1 MHIHLATHPQ
11 SCEYF
16 LPIWERGKLLE
27 NIEHSL
33 FDKYK
38 QRSEDTIL
46 SLLPKDL
53 PVYYQHNEY
62 RYVLRICF
70 IILNRDPL
78 NDFENLSKIYS
89 AFIIEYR
96 KSMGEDYTQ
105 TIEDLLLEE
114 S

>member
-1 MHIHLATHPQ
+1 M
-11 SCEYF
+11 
-16 LPIWERGKLLE
+16 LE

-53 PVYYQHNEY
+53 PVYYRHNEY

-70 IILNRDPL
+70 IILKRDPL
-78 NDFENLSKIYS
+78 NEEALMYCVRCYKKMNDFENLSKIYS

>member
-1 MHIHLATHPQ
+1 M
-11 SCEYF
+11 
-16 LPIWERGKLLE
+16 LE

-78 NDFENLSKIYS
+78 NEKALMYSVRCYKKMNDFENLSK
-89 AFIIEYR
+89 
-96 KSMGEDYTQ
+96 YTRLSLLNIVKVWER
-105 TIEDLLLEE
+105 TIPKR
-114 S
+114 